1 MHTLPAASPSVTPAW
16 FRATETSFLGRC
28 SFRQGVPAGTR
39 VDLPLDARQ
48 PLHVW
53 LFGIELRRE
62 SWYIHSFLSPTPRL
76 TRHETTDF
84 DSPCSLYL
92 VDKRSWRD
100 GR

>member
-1 MHTLPAASPSVTPAW
+1 MVSRNRNLY
-16 FRATETSFLGRC
+16 LGSC
-28 SFRQGVPAGTR
+28 NFRQGVPAGTR